1 MTAALTSQC
10 PSPVFTAA
18 GQSALASSPHPQAN
32 DTSWD
37 LRSRS
42 EGLENERWA
51 GNLVRGDRRRKTD
64 VREHPHLHPAHALD
78 QAQSSPLSP
87 RARSI
92 RGGMATSVPRA
103 LCGRGWNGVPAC
115 LGFLAGPA
123 PLHRPLKAQGV
134 TEPPLLKP
142 LLPPLRDCL
151 EPRGDTESKPH
162 PKLPFWGNAHQ
173 IPTHPPRNPTRGSAV
188 GARSEGSK
196 AALATQELH
205 TWSPRIPPPSSPSRG
220 QASQDP
226 TLRRAASRGTP
237 ESHPSRGDCMERR
250 RY

>member
-10 PSPVFTAA
+10 PSPVFTGRGAVRPREQPSPA
-18 GQSALASSPHPQAN
+18 GQRHLVEPQEQVG
-32 DTSWD
+32 
-37 LRSRS
+37 RP
-42 EGLENERWA
+42 GERTL
-51 GNLVRGDRRRKTD
+51 GRELGERGDRRRKTD

-78 QAQSSPLSP
+78 QAQSSPLPP
-87 RARSI
+87 RAHSI

-115 LGFLAGPA
+115 LGFLAGPP

-151 EPRGDTESKPH
+151 EPLGDTESKPH

-173 IPTHPPRNPTRGSAV
+173 IPTHPPRNPTRGFAA
-188 GARSEGSK
+188 GA
-196 AALATQELH
+196 
-205 TWSPRIPPPSSPSRG
+205 
-220 QASQDP
+220 
-226 TLRRAASRGTP
+226 
-237 ESHPSRGDCMERR
+237 
-250 RY
+250 